1 MSQVPIEGDLSE
13 ADHDADARK
22 RLDLSREMDG
32 AVANLSWLGLVAGRG
47 AADDGGYPGVAKPEP
62 VVAVKSAGFAGQA
75 EFVQDGVHEVAGAVT
90 SEGAAGTVRAMGAR
104 RETQDEDAGAW
115 IAEAG
120 NGTSPVGLVKIGAAF
135 RFSDSLTVF
144 TETRAKVAGN
154 DRFAN
159 LLQERGRKLLIGACH
174 CIQ

>member
-1 MSQVPIEGDLSE
+1 MGEAVGRFASNDACVQKMSQVPIEGDLSE

-75 EFVQDGVHEVAGAVT
+75 EFVQDGVHEVARAVT
-90 SEGAAGTVRAMGAR
+90 GERTTGTVCAMGAGS
-104 RETQDEDAGAW
+104 ETQDEDAGAW
-115 IAEAG
+115 ITETGDGAR
-120 NGTSPVGLVKIGAAF
+120 PVGLVEVGPAF
-135 RFSDSLTVF
+135 GLSDALTVC
-144 TETRAKVAGN
+144 A
-154 DRFAN
+154 
-159 LLQERGRKLLIGACH
+159 
-174 CIQ
+174 